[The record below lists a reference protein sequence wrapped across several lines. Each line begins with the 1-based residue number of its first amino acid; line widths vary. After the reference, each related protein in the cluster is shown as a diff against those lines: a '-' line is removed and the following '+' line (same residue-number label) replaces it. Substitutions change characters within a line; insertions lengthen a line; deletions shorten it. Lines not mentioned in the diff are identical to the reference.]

1 MTEKQAESA
10 IAGSSSTDAVGRSGG
25 QSSLLSGPKHSR
37 GAGRRK
43 THICH
48 VNDCKLP
55 QRYRGLC
62 AMHMKEAV
70 RVYLKN
76 FRFTPRD
83 RRLSLGT
90 R

>member
-1 MTEKQAESA
+1 MTEKREESA

-25 QSSLLSGPKHSR
+25 QSSSLSGPKHSR

-48 VNDCKLP
+48 VHDCKLP

-62 AMHMKEAV
+62 VMHMKEAV

-76 FRFTPRD
+76 FRYTPRD
-83 RRLSLGT
+83 RRLALGT